1 MKLTRS
7 QLIVVIVLGVLA
19 VGVFCCLVSIVVVNS
34 PQFSQV
40 LAPAAPTLPP
50 SPVRTG
56 QPTVPP
62 TPTASPVPT
71 PTPTPTPIAP
81 QTRYDLQVVGDPE
94 NPALRV
100 QRGYAY
106 MTLGAYDQAIE
117 EFDTAIGLDG
127 RLAEAH
133 VGRGEAAFHLKEW
146 SAALKDFER
155 ALALNPDLASA
166 HAWRGYLLSERGKYG
181 LALAPLR
188 QAVALDD
195 TDPWKRVLLAQ
206 ALLRSGN
213 PEEAQ
218 IEYTTVLS
226 LEVHSVEAH
235 VGRALAQ
242 AELGDLDG
250 AQADLDSA
258 QDIAPHDPVALNGQ
272 AWFYAWYRRS
282 HLAEAEQ
289 LAQRALARAEDDRER
304 ARYLDTLGWVY
315 YKQERYEEALAVLE
329 EATALATIEGEVVY
343 GEIVEHLEE
352 VEEAR

>member
-7 QLIVVIVLGVLA
+7 QFIVVIVLGVLA
-19 VGVFCCLVSIVVVNS
+19 VGIFGCLVSIIVWNS
-34 PQFSQV
+34 RQISQV
-40 LAPAAPTLPP
+40 LAPAVPASPP
-50 SPVRTG
+50 PAQTE

-71 PTPTPTPIAP
+71 PTPTPIVP
-81 QTRYDLQVVGDPE
+81 QTRYDLQVAGDPD

-106 MTLGAYDQAIE
+106 MTLGAHAQAIE
-117 EFDTAIGLDG
+117 DFDTAIGLDG

-188 QAVALDD
+188 QAVALND

-206 ALLRSGN
+206 TLLRSGN

-226 LEVHSVEAH
+226 LEVRSVEAY

-242 AELGDLDG
+242 AEQRDFDA

-258 QDIAPHDPVALNGQ
+258 QSIAPYDPVALNGQ

-289 LAQRALARAEDDRER
+289 LAQRALARAEDDLER

-329 EATALATIEGEVVY
+329 EATVLATIEGEVVY

-352 VEEAR
+352 VEAAR